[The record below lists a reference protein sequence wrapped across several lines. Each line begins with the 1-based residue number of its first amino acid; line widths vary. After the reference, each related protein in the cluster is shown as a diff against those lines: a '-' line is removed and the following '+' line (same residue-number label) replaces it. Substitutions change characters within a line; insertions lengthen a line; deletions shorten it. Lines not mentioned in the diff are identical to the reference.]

1 MLKLLLSVA
10 TVSALFIG
18 CTSDTKE
25 EVKATTNKTI
35 DNVAKVTEDVTDT
48 ATQAVQKATEK
59 TKEVVDK
66 VAQSTTPVVE
76 EVTTKVKDVAE
87 EVTTSVSKVTKD
99 LQEKVHT
106 ATAPKIDGKALFK
119 VCGSC
124 HGLNGEKKALNASK
138 VIQGW
143 SKEQIEVAL
152 KGYKAGTYGGAM
164 KGVMLGQVNSLDD
177 DKIEALATYISTL

>member
-1 MLKLLLSVA
+1 MLKLLLSIA
-10 TVSALFIG
+10 TVSILFVG
-18 CTSDTKE
+18 CTENTKE

-35 DNVAKVTEDVTDT
+35 DNVAEVTQDVTDS
-48 ATQAVQKATEK
+48 ATKVVQKATEK
-59 TKEVVDK
+59 TKDVVNK
-66 VAQSTTPVVE
+66 VTESTTPVID

-87 EVTTSVSKVTKD
+87 EVTTSVTKVTKD

-124 HGLNGEKKALNASK
+124 HGQNGEKKALNASK

-143 SKEQIEVAL
+143 SKEQVEVAL
-152 KGYKAGTYGGAM
+152 KGYKSGTYGGAM